1 MPGNYKVNSYR
12 RSLTMRTAS
21 RYTNAETDE
30 AVILLIPSTLYL
42 QEFPIH
48 QIYGCRKNV
57 SKDKGISN
65 TSQQ

>member
-48 QIYGCRKNV
+48 QIYGWLQEECIKRQR
-57 SKDKGISN
+57 D
-65 TSQQ
+65 Q